1 MVVHLVPLPQPR
13 LVIVDHIS
21 FRIVVIL
28 CTTLY
33 SQDIDVGP
41 YNDLFDV
48 HECDSNG
55 NTWIFLAIRKARR
68 VMEAIRSSGHL
79 LV

>member
-13 LVIVDHIS
+13 LVVVVHIS
-21 FRIVVIL
+21 LRIVVIL
-28 CTTLY
+28 YTTLY
-33 SQDIDVGP
+33 SRDINVGP

-48 HECDSNG
+48 HECDNNG
-55 NTWIFLAIRKARR
+55 NTWIYLAIQKARR
-68 VMEAIRSSGHL
+68 ALEAIRSSGHL